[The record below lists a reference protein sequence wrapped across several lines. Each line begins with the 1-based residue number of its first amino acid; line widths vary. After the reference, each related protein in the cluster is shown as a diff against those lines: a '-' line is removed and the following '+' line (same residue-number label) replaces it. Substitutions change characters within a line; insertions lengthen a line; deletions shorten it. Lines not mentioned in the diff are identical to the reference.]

1 MNTPSYPLAAM
12 APATQED
19 DGFNVREYVD
29 ILLDNKWLIGT
40 VTALAIA
47 IGVAY
52 ALSAKPVYQ
61 ANILIQVEDSAGSA
75 QSFLGEASSLFDVKT
90 PATGEI
96 EIIRS
101 RMIISQAVENTRLF
115 IDAQPRYVPLIGNWL
130 ARRATTLSEPGFMGL
145 SGYVSGTESID
156 VAQFDVGAQMESV
169 DFTLTAGDNG
179 AYALVA
185 DHMGEPLQGQVGQ
198 LLEYTGPHGPVRLMV
213 ADLQAKPG
221 AQFKLARTSRL
232 GAIES
237 LQERLQLAERGR
249 QSGVIAA
256 TLQDNDP
263 VKLATILNEIGRQYV
278 RQNIERKAAEAQKT
292 LSFLDMQLPQ
302 YKRQL
307 EQSEDVYN
315 RYRNQKGTVAFDE
328 EAKLILGQ
336 TVDLQTKLMD
346 AQQRRRELEPRFTG
360 KHPAIQTLDAQ
371 IAAWTRELNAINGRI
386 RNMPETQQDALRM
399 ERDVKVNSELYQS
412 LVNNALQLRLV
423 KEGKIGNVR
432 LLDEAQL
439 AEIPVKPQ
447 KGLVIA
453 LAAVLGLFAGIG
465 LALLR
470 NAFFRG
476 IRSPQEIEIST
487 GLNVYATIPL
497 STAQASLLK
506 RTATSPVIAG
516 SAQTQLLIAAAPHD
530 PAAESLRS
538 LRTALQ
544 FAMLESVNNRVIF
557 TGATPGV
564 GKSFLS
570 SNFAGIMAN
579 AGKRVLLVDADLRK
593 GTVHEYVGLGRARG
607 MSELIAGQ
615 ITLNQA
621 THREVLPNLDVI
633 TTGVLPPNPAELLMS
648 ESCTRLLS
656 VFSDTYDLVIIDTPP
671 VLVAADTAAL
681 ATHVGTILF
690 VARADK
696 TQMGEVL
703 ESAKRLSH
711 GGGAITGVIFNAM
724 DMSRRHYGT
733 YNYRYGGYRY
743 QQYSYGDAASTSTS
757 LKSRA

>member
-1 MNTPSYPLAAM
+1 MNTPSYPLAAL
-12 APATQED
+12 APAPQDD

-29 ILLDNKWLIGT
+29 ILLDNKWLIGAIT
-40 VTALAIA
+40 SLAIA
-47 IGVAY
+47 AGVAY

-115 IDAQPRYVPLIGNWL
+115 IDAQPRYVPLVGNWL
-130 ARRATTLSEPGFMGL
+130 ARRATGLSDPGFLGMG
-145 SGYVSGTESID
+145 GYVSGTESID
-156 VAQFDVGAQMESV
+156 VPQFDVGPHLEST
-169 DFTLTAGDNG
+169 DFILTVEDSG
-179 AYALVA
+179 AYTLHH
-185 DHMGEPLQGQVGQ
+185 DRIGEPLQGRVGQ
-198 LLEYTGPHGPVRLMV
+198 LLERTSPEEPIRLMV
-213 ADLQAKPG
+213 AALHAKPG
-221 AQFKLARTSRL
+221 AQFILARSSRL

-237 LQERLQLAERGR
+237 LQERLQLSERGR

-263 VKLATILNEIGRQYV
+263 ARLATILNEIGRQYV

-292 LSFLDMQLPQ
+292 LSFLDVQLPQ

-336 TVDLQTKLMD
+336 TVDLQTKLLD
-346 AQQRRRELEPRFTG
+346 AQQRRRELEPRFTN

-371 IAAWTRELNAINGRI
+371 IAAWTRELNGINGRI
-386 RNMPETQQDALRM
+386 RTMPETQQDALRM

-439 AEIPVKPQ
+439 AEVPVKPQ
-447 KGLVIA
+447 KGLVVA
-453 LAAVLGLFAGIG
+453 LAAVLGLFAGVG

-497 STAQASLLK
+497 STAQASLIK
-506 RTATSPVIAG
+506 RTTPSPVGAG
-516 SAQTQLLIAAAPHD
+516 AAPTQLLIAAAPHD

-593 GTVHEYVGLGRARG
+593 GTVHEYVGLNRARG

-615 ITLNQA
+615 VTVDQA
-621 THREVLPNLDVI
+621 THRQVLPNLDVI

-648 ESCTRLLS
+648 ESCTRLLAL
-656 VFSDTYDLVIIDTPP
+656 FSDAYDLVIIDTPP
-671 VLVAADTAAL
+671 VLVAADTAGL
-681 ATHVGTILF
+681 AAHAGTILF
-690 VARADK
+690 VARADR

-724 DMSRRHYGT
+724 DMSRRHYGA

-743 QQYSYGDAASTSTS
+743 QQYSYGNGAPTSTNP
-757 LKSRA
+757 KSRA